1 MDQGVPHPAE
11 GRVAAARE
19 LGTEPGEEGEGGV
32 VHHVQRG
39 QVRPLT
45 PQNEEDRVEEVNE
58 LGEVEP
64 PGQGQ
69 RPLRLGLG
77 GVVHGLAHPAVA
89 APEPEGGGAWSWQQL
104 DTTS

>member
-11 GRVAAARE
+11 GCVAAARE
-19 LGTEPGEEGEGGV
+19 LGPEPGEEGERGV
-32 VHHVQRG
+32 VHHVQGG
-39 QVRPLT
+39 QVRPLA
-45 PQNEEDRVEEVNE
+45 PQDEEDRVEEVNE

-69 RPLRLGLG
+69 RPLRLGLV

-89 APEPEGGGAWSWQQL
+89 APEPEGGGSC
-104 DTTS
+104 TRSS